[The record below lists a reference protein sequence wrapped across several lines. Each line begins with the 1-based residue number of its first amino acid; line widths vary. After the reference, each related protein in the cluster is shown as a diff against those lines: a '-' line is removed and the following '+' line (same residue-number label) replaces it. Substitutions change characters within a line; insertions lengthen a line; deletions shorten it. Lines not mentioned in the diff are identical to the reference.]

1 MRWKLFTLLAVLALM
16 VSTASPVKVKAQV
29 DADVVG
35 LVEIEYLVV
44 GIGTEQKLE
53 LHSYTDGGIYT
64 ITVTV
69 IDDDTANGTCT
80 ETVQATVKEDSGL
93 KTITIQMGEGN
104 ESLLINEEKV
114 DLLTCL
120 KPLAERVVLAVAKK
134 FPDNR
139 AGGQSS
145 TGGFNAEFGVQLI
158 RHFSEVSYSIVNP
171 DESTAASDVR
181 LYAPG
186 TRSFSIWPADGE

>member
-1 MRWKLFTLLAVLALM
+1 MHWKLFTLLAVLALM
-16 VSTASPVKVKAQV
+16 VSTASPVNVKAQV

-35 LVEIEYLVV
+35 LLEIENMVV
-44 GIGTEQKLE
+44 GIGTDQKLE
-53 LHSYTDGGIYT
+53 LYSRRGGGIYT

-69 IDDDTANGTCT
+69 IDDDTANGRCT

-93 KTITIQMGEGN
+93 KAITIQMGEGN

-114 DLLTCL
+114 DLMVCF
-120 KPLAERVVLAVAKK
+120 KPLAERVVLEVAKE

-145 TGGFNAEFGVQLI
+145 TGGFDSEFGLQLA
-158 RHFSEVSYSIVNP
+158 RHFSPVNYSIVNS
-171 DESTAASDVR
+171 DESTAATASVPSR
-181 LYAPG
+181 NYSLIV
-186 TRSFSIWPADGE
+186 TRNADF

>member
-35 LVEIEYLVV
+35 LVEIENLVV

-53 LHSYTDGGIYT
+53 LHSYQTGGIYT

-69 IDDDTANGTCT
+69 VDDDTANGTCT

-93 KTITIQMGEGN
+93 KTITIQMGAGN

-114 DLLTCL
+114 DLMVCF
-120 KPLAERVVLAVAKK
+120 KPLAERVVLEVAKE

-145 TGGFNAEFGVQLI
+145 TRGFDPEFGLQFA
-158 RHFSEVSYSIVNP
+158 RPFSPVNYSIVNS
-171 DESTAASDVR
+171 DESTAASGMQ

-186 TRSFSIWPADGE
+186 TRSFSIWSADGE